1 MSGIVYAAENKQID
15 VSIEC
20 PEDLTVA
27 HDSKWTTEAL
37 FNLLDNAVKYTPAG
51 GKIDVT
57 VEQWE
62 MYLEIKVTDTG
73 KGISE
78 SNQAAI
84 FRRFYREEEVH
95 EQPALVS
102 VCIWLVRLLHS
113 KAVTSKWYR
122 NQGKAL
128 PFLLCFLCVK
138 LIADSFKMLSPTIF
152 GKCPSVVTFHPDFH

>member
-95 EQPALVS
+95 EQPGVGIGLYLARDIITQQGGYIKVVS
-102 VCIWLVRLLHS
+102 ES
-113 KAVTSKWYR
+113 
-122 NQGKAL
+122 GKGSAFSIML
-128 PFLLCFLCVK
+128 PLR
-138 LIADSFKMLSPTIF
+138 
-152 GKCPSVVTFHPDFH
+152 